1 MIRYAG
7 RLPILPAH
15 ALQESVRTINSKEE
29 LNYLRKWLTDTPV
42 KEIIINGMYRLKSYT
57 LHQRIILENNPFYCR
72 KNEQENTQP
81 YIENIV
87 WQVISNRDNQILNF
101 CSGELDTI
109 KV

>member
-7 RLPILPAH
+7 RLPILPAR

-72 KNEQENTQP
+72 KNEQGNTQP